1 MPEAPRS
8 ELMAGY
14 RVLDL
19 SDEKG
24 MLCGKIFAD
33 MGAEVIKIEP
43 PGGDTAR
50 TLPPFYHDQVDPEKS
65 LFWLAYNT
73 GKKSVSLDLTT
84 ADGQAA
90 FRELASVSDFVI
102 ETFPPGYLDALGLGY
117 PALSQLNPRLILTSI
132 TPFGDTN
139 RVAASRPTI

>member
-1 MPEAPRS
+1 M
-8 ELMAGY
+8 
-14 RVLDL
+14 
-19 SDEKG
+19 
-24 MLCGKIFAD
+24 FAD

-73 GKKSVSLDLTT
+73 GKKSVRLDLTT

-90 FRELASVSDFVI
+90 FASW
-102 ETFPPGYLDALGLGY
+102 P
-117 PALSQLNPRLILTSI
+117 
-132 TPFGDTN
+132 
-139 RVAASRPTI
+139 ASRIL